1 MSQGKI
7 SSLNFRGRG
16 KGTVVTHEKRE
27 KNKLIKR
34 VRTTTSPRIKNT
46 IEKRNSSSSINA
58 KRGKESERG
67 KQSTRAMLVPTA
79 SGSASAVELAS
90 AFRPLA
96 PHAKRNKW
104 RERNSQEHVNKGKGE
119 SGKRR
124 NGGKEAARL

>member
-67 KQSTRAMLVPTA
+67 ETEYA
-79 SGSASAVELAS
+79 SDAGTDSIRLR
-90 AFRPLA
+90 F
-96 PHAKRNKW
+96 
-104 RERNSQEHVNKGKGE
+104 
-119 SGKRR
+119 
-124 NGGKEAARL
+124 GG